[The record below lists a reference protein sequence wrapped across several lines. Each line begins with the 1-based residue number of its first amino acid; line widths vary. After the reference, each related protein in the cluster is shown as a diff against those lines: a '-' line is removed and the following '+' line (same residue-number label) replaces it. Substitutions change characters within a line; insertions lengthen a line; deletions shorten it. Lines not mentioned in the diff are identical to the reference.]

1 VGSSRPWFPSRH
13 PCQPENRPLSND
25 EEPLLRKLATARG
38 PLSLADRP
46 LLVGILNL
54 TPDSFSDGGRFS
66 GPEEAVDAALEM
78 VELGADVIDVG
89 GESTRPGATPVD
101 EDEELARI
109 LPVVRELG
117 RQANL
122 LFSIDTVRA
131 AVAREALDCGA
142 AIVNDVSACRWDGGM
157 FSLVAKAG
165 AGLVLMHSP
174 GRPDVMMDLANYGQV
189 VTEVS
194 DFLDER
200 CRLAVEAGIAANAL
214 IVDPGLG
221 FGKKLEDNLELAAN
235 FKKRWQGD
243 QPVMLG
249 PSRKRWLGEVCDIE
263 RASERDTATA
273 AAAAVAAF
281 SGVELIRTHDPS
293 STLQAI
299 KLGAALR
306 RHNEA

>member
-117 RQANL
+117 QQANL

-131 AVAREALDCGA
+131 AVARQALDCGA
-142 AIVNDVSACRWDGGM
+142 AIVNDVSACRWDGDM

-174 GRPDVMMDLANYGQV
+174 GRPEVMMELANYGQV

-200 CRLAVEAGIAANAL
+200 CRLAVEAGVAANAL

-221 FGKKLEDNLELAAN
+221 FGKQLDDNLELAAN
-235 FKKRWQGD
+235 FKKHWQGD

-273 AAAAVAAF
+273 AAAALAAF
-281 SGVELIRTHDPS
+281 SGVELIRTHDPG
-293 STLQAI
+293 STLQAV

-306 RHNEA
+306 RHRGT

>member
-1 VGSSRPWFPSRH
+1 M
-13 PCQPENRPLSND
+13 SND

-89 GESTRPGATPVD
+89 GESTRPGATAVD

-117 RQANL
+117 QQANL

-131 AVAREALDCGA
+131 AVARQALDCGA
-142 AIVNDVSACRWDGGM
+142 AIVNDVSACRWDGDM

-174 GRPDVMMDLANYGQV
+174 GRPEVMMELANYGQV

-200 CRLAVEAGIAANAL
+200 CRLAVEAGVAANAL

-221 FGKKLEDNLELAAN
+221 FGKQLDDNLELAAN
-235 FKKRWQGD
+235 FKKHWQGD

-273 AAAAVAAF
+273 AAAALAAF
-281 SGVELIRTHDPS
+281 SGVELIRTHDPG
-293 STLQAI
+293 STLQAV

-306 RHNEA
+306 RHRGT

>member
-1 VGSSRPWFPSRH
+1 M
-13 PCQPENRPLSND
+13 SND
-25 EEPLLRKLATARG
+25 EEPLLRELATARG

-46 LLVGILNL
+46 LLFGILNL

-89 GESTRPGATPVD
+89 GESTRPGSTPVD
-101 EDEELARI
+101 QDEELARI

-117 RQANL
+117 RQARL

-142 AIVNDVSACRWDGGM
+142 AIVNDVSACRWDADM
-157 FSLVAKAG
+157 FLLVAKAG

-174 GRPDVMMDLANYGQV
+174 GRPEVMMDLANYGQV
-189 VTEVS
+189 VAEVS
-194 DFLDER
+194 DFLEER

-214 IVDPGLG
+214 VVDPGLG
-221 FGKKLEDNLELAAN
+221 FGKKLDDNLELAAN
-235 FKKRWQGD
+235 FKERWRGD

-249 PSRKRWLGEVCDIE
+249 PSRKRWLGDVCDIE
-263 RASERDTATA
+263 RASDRDTATA
-273 AAAAVAAF
+273 AAAALAAF
-281 SGVELIRTHDPS
+281 SGVELIRTHDPG
-293 STLQAI
+293 STLQAVTHR
-299 KLGAALR
+299 AALR
-306 RHNEA
+306 RHSDA